1 MRGANQGSTP
11 RRHAGLGLDAYVQF
25 SSPIRRY
32 TDLLAHYQVKAFL
45 RGETPPIDADVMAT
59 RLDAVG
65 DRTRTLRAACRESDQ
80 FWTIEWYRRGGVDK
94 DHVGTVVR
102 WVKKESNACL
112 VSFDETGVEWKCKV
126 RKRTRLG
133 DAVTMRVTEAD
144 PYSGRLM
151 FAQVR

>member
-1 MRGANQGSTP
+1 M
-11 RRHAGLGLDAYVQF
+11 
-25 SSPIRRY
+25 
-32 TDLLAHYQVKAFL
+32 KALL
-45 RGETPPIDADVMAT
+45 RGEKLPIDADVMAK

-65 DRTRTLRAACRESDQ
+65 DRTRTLRAACGESDQ